1 MISIKKYL
9 EVEGRAPVAGETPS
23 EELLAASVECYRA
36 VLLALGKSAAQVCTG
51 FGGDLETSL
60 RGIEQ
65 RLAYEHS
72 PEQLRQSEQ
81 IVEVHLQ
88 EWGTRSAEHFK
99 AQAHVVRELFVAL
112 ARTAES
118 VGNRDQGFSNHY
130 RELVGRLEEIA
141 DLNDLAQIRSS
152 ILKSASELKSTVDHL
167 TRNHRQLIDQL
178 RSEISDYAA
187 KLKAA
192 EPIAF
197 KDELTGMANRRILED
212 RIRLNIASSQEF
224 CIVMLDVNQL
234 KEVNAKHGRTAGDDL
249 LKQFAKELR
258 MNTRA
263 SDLVG
268 RWGGGEFVIV
278 LAGDAQSTKAY
289 LGRMQDWVFGKYT
302 VSEPGHRALEI
313 RVDASV
319 GTAEWRAGMSVEQ
332 LIAEA
337 DAAMYVEKNRAHE
350 ANA

>member
-1 MISIKKYL
+1 MISIRKYL
-9 EVEGRAPVAGETPS
+9 DTEGPATVPS
-23 EELLAASVECYRA
+23 EPQPEDLLAASVECYRA
-36 VLLALGKSAAQVCTG
+36 VLLAMGKSAAQVCAG
-51 FGGDLETSL
+51 FGSDLETSL

-72 PEQLRQSEQ
+72 SEHLRQSEQ
-81 IVEVHLQ
+81 LVEVHLQ

-99 AQAHVVRELFVAL
+99 AQAHVVKELFVAL

-118 VGNRDQGFSNHY
+118 VGSRDQGFSSHY
-130 RELVGRLEEIA
+130 RELVGRLERIA
-141 DLNDLAQIRSS
+141 DLDDVAQIRSS
-152 ILKSASELKSTVDHL
+152 IIKSAAELKSTVDQL
-167 TRNHRQLIDQL
+167 NRNHQQLIEQL
-178 RSEISDYAA
+178 RSEISDYEAG
-187 KLKAA
+187 LKAA

-212 RIRLNIASSQEF
+212 RIRLNIASGQEF

-234 KEVNAKHGRTAGDDL
+234 KEVNEKHGRSAGDDL
-249 LKQFAKELR
+249 LKQFARELR

-268 RWGGGEFVIV
+268 RWSGGEFIIV

-289 LGRMQDWVFGKYT
+289 IGRMQDWVFGKYT
-302 VSEPGHRALEI
+302 VLKSSSKPLEI

-319 GTAEWRAGMSVEQ
+319 GTAEWCAGKSVEQ

-337 DAAMYVEKNRAHE
+337 DAAMYVEKNRSHE
-350 ANA
+350 ASA